1 LHTANSYT
9 IADCF
14 FDFGELGDMGDVE
27 DTELMFPKQELIE
40 DNSSSS
46 MIDTQSNAYMQ
57 APAGFANLQPLP
69 SQPPQQQP
77 QQQQQWQQPYAPV
90 AAAAAA
96 APQRSQRS
104 QYEPMELHEERKRKA
119 SSAAPT
125 LSTDKMAMKDL
136 TEQQKLERRVRIQY
150 CLSF

>member
-1 LHTANSYT
+1 LHAANSFT

-27 DTELMFPKQELIE
+27 VTELMFPKQELIE
-40 DNSSSS
+40 DTSSSS
-46 MIDTQSNAYMQ
+46 MIDTQPNAYMQ

-69 SQPPQQQP
+69 SQPPPPQQQ

-90 AAAAAA
+90 AAA

-136 TEQQKLERRVRIQY
+136 TEQQKLERRVRTQV
-150 CLSF
+150 

>member
-1 LHTANSYT
+1 LHTAYNCT

-46 MIDTQSNAYMQ
+46 SMIDTQPNAYMQ
-57 APAGFANLQPLP
+57 APAGFNNLQPL
-69 SQPPQQQP
+69 SAQPQQQQ

-90 AAAAAA
+90 AAAAA
-96 APQRSQRS
+96 PQRLQRS

-136 TEQQKLERRVRIQY
+136 TEQQKLERRVRTLVQ
-150 CLSF
+150 FV